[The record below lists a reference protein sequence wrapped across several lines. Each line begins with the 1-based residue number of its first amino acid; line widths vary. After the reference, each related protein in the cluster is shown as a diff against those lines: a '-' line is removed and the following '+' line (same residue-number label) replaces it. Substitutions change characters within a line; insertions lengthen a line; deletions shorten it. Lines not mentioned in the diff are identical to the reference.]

1 MIIKQD
7 RENFHMLNFLDKFMV
22 GHNGYI
28 AGGCFKNI
36 FNGEKIKDID
46 IFFENATDFDE
57 AVSYFDSM
65 TEGYTGSNKREVQYN
80 FYYEND
86 NVKAYKHIGSG
97 IVLELCRKSF
107 NDAKSMI
114 ENFDFTI
121 TKFAYFK
128 EEVEDTDVETG
139 AATKHIEYSVLYD
152 DKFFEHLHTNRL
164 VVDDKILFPM
174 STFER
179 MIRYIKYGYMPC
191 RETKLKIANAIH
203 DEDIENILVNK
214 SLYDGMD

>member
-7 RENFHMLNFLDKFMV
+7 RENFHMLNFLDKFMM
-22 GHNGYI
+22 GHKGYI

-46 IFFENATDFDE
+46 IFFDNEEEFYC
-57 AVSYFDSM
+57 AVEYFDRQ
-65 TEGYTGSNKREVQYN
+65 TEGYTGDNALTVQYN

-86 NVKAYKHIGSG
+86 NVKAYKHIDSG
-97 IVLELCRKSF
+97 LVLELCRKNF
-107 NDAKSMI
+107 NDAKSML

-121 TKFAYFK
+121 SKFAYFK
-128 EEVEDTDVETG
+128 EEVTEDDGKHVEY
-139 AATKHIEYSVLYD
+139 KVMYD
-152 DKFFEHLHTNRL
+152 DKFFEHLHTKRL

-191 RETKLKIANAIH
+191 RETKLKIATAIH
-203 DEDIENILVNK
+203 ETNIEDISVSK
-214 SLYDGMD
+214 SLYEGMD